1 MFCFVFFNFLF
12 FFSAK
17 KTADFDFVFLCLRA
31 TIHFYFQ
38 PLTLFAVT
46 GRWKYSHCLMLLCF
60 LSLSFSLS
68 LSVSLFFF
76 VVKYDPLFP
85 VTFLPQTVVHV
96 NLLSESCSFNS
107 GLRENGLWPAERKRK
122 RTELSLFQTRQ
133 PTGREESSEHSHT
146 HTHAR
151 VHTHIPP
158 PPSHPKKCAVS
169 PTEYNYLMDWCQG
182 SLVTT
187 VESPAS
193 PSALKALSLK

>member
-12 FFSAK
+12 FFFCQENCWLWLRES
-17 KTADFDFVFLCLRA
+17 FVFLCLRA
-31 TIHFYFQ
+31 TIYFYFQ

-68 LSVSLFFF
+68 LSVSLSVSLFLF

-146 HTHAR
+146 HTRTH
-151 VHTHIPP
+151 VYTHTYHPHPP
-158 PPSHPKKCAVS
+158 TPKNVLSHP
-169 PTEYNYLMDWCQG
+169 
-182 SLVTT
+182 
-187 VESPAS
+187 
-193 PSALKALSLK
+193 LSIIIWWIDVRGV